1 MELLEIIAT
10 IGISAVVSLTVCLV
24 ENKVRLKLKKI
35 EINEKH
41 YDNDKRIEENL
52 NNNTRAILEKY
63 LEAAG
68 RYIENPCSPNAE
80 TFGEV
85 KGIIYLYAPQSSHNM
100 IEKLHDSFDNYTQV
114 DWAQFCHKKEAA
126 MSLLTQI
133 SKAFADFLKDRQNN
147 TTS

>member
-52 NNNTRAILEKY
+52 NNNTRSILEKY
-63 LEAAG
+63 L
-68 RYIENPCSPNAE
+68 
-80 TFGEV
+80 
-85 KGIIYLYAPQSSHNM
+85 
-100 IEKLHDSFDNYTQV
+100 
-114 DWAQFCHKKEAA
+114 EAA

-133 SKAFADFLKDRQNN
+133 SKAFAVFLKDRQNN